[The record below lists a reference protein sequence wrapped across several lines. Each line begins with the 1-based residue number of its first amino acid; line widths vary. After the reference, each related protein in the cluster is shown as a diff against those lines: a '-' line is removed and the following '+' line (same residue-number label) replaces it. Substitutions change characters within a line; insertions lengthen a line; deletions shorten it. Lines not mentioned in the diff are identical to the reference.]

1 MPIKV
6 CHLTSAHDS
15 NDSRIFQRE
24 CVSVAANDD
33 FDVYLVAPGESYNSK
48 TVKVVGIGEKPSSR
62 IERMTKFPKRVFDKA
77 IEIDADIYHFHDPE
91 LLGVGKKLKKRG
103 KKVIFDSHES
113 TVDQIR
119 IKPYL
124 PKFMRGLIAKAYD
137 FYEREICLK
146 LDAVI
151 FPCLV
156 NEKNPFEKKAKRTI
170 FLNNLPFLSE
180 FQMDDTCEKLF
191 DVCVIGSLT
200 ESRGITYLLQACKKV
215 NATIAL
221 GGDFETE
228 EYMEQLQQQG
238 LLDSKFVNYFGFCDR
253 LMVRQLYLQSKLCV
267 SNILP
272 VGQYPIAGNLPTKV
286 YECMAMKM
294 PIIISNFDYPVKLN
308 AIYNFAICVDP
319 ENVDEISGAIS
330 ELLSNQAEYTLLGQN
345 GRSAIENEFN
355 WEKESIK
362 LLELY
367 RELYEEI

>member
-6 CHLTSAHDS
+6 CHLTSAHNSTDG
-15 NDSRIFQRE
+15 RIFQRE

-33 FDVYLVAPGESYNSK
+33 FDVYLVAPGDSYSK
-48 TVKVVGIGEKPSSR
+48 KNVKVVGIGKKPSSR
-62 IERMTKFPKRVFDKA
+62 MERMTKFPKLVYEKA
-77 IEIDADIYHFHDPE
+77 VEIDADIYHFHDPE
-91 LLGVGKKLKKRG
+91 LLSIGKKLKKQG
-103 KKVIFDSHES
+103 KRVVFDSHES
-113 TVDQIR
+113 TVDQIK

-124 PKFMRGLIAKAYD
+124 PKFARGIIAGIYD
-137 FYEREICLK
+137 IREKNICMK

-156 NEKNPFEKKAKRTI
+156 DGKNPFENKARKTV

-180 FQMDDTCEKLF
+180 FQAETTCEKKF

-200 ESRGITYLLQACKKV
+200 ETRGITNLLKACKKA
-215 NATIAL
+215 NAKIAL

-228 EYMEQLQQQG
+228 EYMEQLKQQG
-238 LLDSKFVNYFGFCDR
+238 LLDPEIVSYFGYCDR
-253 LMVRQLYLQSKLCV
+253 PTVSKLYSESKLCV

-272 VGQYPIAGNLPTKV
+272 VGQYPRIWNLPTKV

-308 AIYNFAICVDP
+308 EEYNFAMCIDP
-319 ENVDEISGAIS
+319 EKVDDISDAIS
-330 ELLSNQAEYTLLGQN
+330 ELLSNHEKYAMLGEN
-345 GRSAIENEFN
+345 GRKAVENEFN
-355 WEKESIK
+355 WEKESMK

-367 RELYEEI
+367 RSLYEKR